1 MATSHFAWRRQA
13 RAAMLGATAVSGL
26 TALVANIAAAEQRSS
41 ESDGEVLQEI
51 IITATRRTTSL
62 QSAPLSVSALA
73 GDQLRAIGA
82 RDLPDYFA
90 LVPGL
95 SYSDDG
101 WTRRVTIR
109 GVGSGSFVE
118 PRPLSALYLDD
129 TPMMTVSGPPQ
140 LGQIAG
146 PQPEVVDLARI
157 EVLRGPQGA
166 LFGTSA
172 MGGAIRMIT
181 NPPDPDGW
189 RADADADLSSTSHGN
204 DNYQI
209 SGMVNLPLAP
219 GTTGLRA
226 VGFMRDE
233 AGFIDDVRRGI
244 ADVNSVKTTGGRV
257 ALLWRPT
264 SEATLTLRGH
274 FQSRESEGLNW
285 TDHDIGP
292 YSQAR
297 YVAESNEETWEL
309 FNLAIEYDLGW
320 TQFLSSTSYMDRKPA
335 VTLDETLFAQEFF
348 ELEAPNPSS
357 NEFRDSVRDLVQEVR
372 LTSRATGRV
381 SWLAGAYYQDEDR
394 RNIQNFRSPGFDELT
409 GGAAASFGY
418 PDTLAHTEGITSQQQ
433 RALYGQVSF
442 EIADGW
448 QATLGGRWFDLREE
462 RSSLFDG
469 VAFGGP
475 IPREGSVDQSDFT
488 GQAGVA
494 YRPNEDT
501 LFFMNAAEGFRPG
514 GANFFSDQVVE
525 HCSEDLAE
533 RGLPAPPATFA
544 SDSIWSYELG
554 AKRSWPTQRLAANG
568 TVYHI
573 DWNALQTSHYLEDCG
588 VSFFQNAGRAKID
601 GLEIEAVW
609 QPAESLQLTI
619 GTAYVDATLAQD
631 MPDVSGEKGEHIPI
645 VPEWSLNL
653 AADAEFAVPVGVGF
667 ASASF
672 QYIDGSWSDFDNF
685 NRVRLPSRQLL
696 SLRTGVRRDAW
707 QLELYVDNFL
717 DDRGVV
723 FASMDNLGVRHD
735 SVTQPRTVGLRLQ
748 LRFAEARL
756 APSGPR

>member
-1 MATSHFAWRRQA
+1 MATNQFACRRQT
-13 RAAMLGATAVSGL
+13 RAAILSATVLSGS
-26 TALVANIAAAEQRSS
+26 TALVANIAGAEQRSG
-41 ESDGEVLQEI
+41 ESDGEVLEEI
-51 IITATRRTTSL
+51 TVTATRRTTSI
-62 QSAPLSVSALA
+62 QAAPLSVSALT
-73 GDQLRAIGA
+73 GDRLRANGA

-129 TPMMTVSGPPQ
+129 TPMMTISGPPQ

-181 NPPDPDGW
+181 NLPDPDGW
-189 RADADADLSSTSHGN
+189 LADAEADLSSLAHGD
-204 DNYQI
+204 DNYQL

-219 GTTGLRA
+219 GTTALRA
-226 VGFMRDE
+226 VGFMREE

-244 ADVNSVKTTGGRV
+244 ADVNSAKTTGGRV

-264 SEATLTLRGH
+264 SKATLTLRGH
-274 FQSRESEGLNW
+274 YQSRESEGLNW
-285 TDHDIGP
+285 TDNDIGP

-297 YVAESNEETWEL
+297 YVAESNAETWEL
-309 FNLAIEYDLGW
+309 FNLAIEYDLEW
-320 TQFLSSTSYMDRKPA
+320 AQLLSSTSYMDRKPA
-335 VTLDETLFAQEFF
+335 VTLDDTLFAQDFF
-348 ELEAPNPSS
+348 ELDVPNPAS
-357 NEFRDSVRDLVQEVR
+357 NEFRDSVRDFVQEVR

-381 SWLAGAYYQDEDR
+381 SWLVGAYYQDEDR
-394 RNIQNFRSPGFDELT
+394 TNIQDLRSAGFDELT

-418 PDTLAHTEGITSQQQ
+418 PDTLAHTEGISTQQQ

-442 EIADGW
+442 EIADRW
-448 QATLGGRWFDLREE
+448 QATLGGRWFDFREE

-475 IPREGSVDQSDFT
+475 IPREGSLDQSDFT

-514 GANFFSDQVVE
+514 GANFFSDAVVQ

-533 RGLPAPPATFA
+533 LGLPAPPATFA

-573 DWNALQTSHYLEDCG
+573 DWNDLQTQKFLDGCG
-588 VSFFQNAGRAKID
+588 VGFFQNSGRAKID

-631 MPDVSGEKGEHIPI
+631 MPNVSGEKGEHIPI

-653 AADAEFAVPVGVGF
+653 ATDAEFAVPVGVGF
-667 ASASF
+667 ASVSF

-685 NRVRLPSRQLL
+685 NRVPLPSRQLL
-696 SLRTGVRRDAW
+696 SLRTGLRRDLW
-707 QLELYVDNFL
+707 QLELYVDNLL

-723 FASMDNLGVRHD
+723 FASIDDFGVRHD
-735 SVTQPRTVGLRLQ
+735 SLTQPRTVGLRMQ
-748 LRFAEARL
+748 FRFAEARP
-756 APSGPR
+756 AP

>member
-1 MATSHFAWRRQA
+1 MTTNQFAWRRQT
-13 RAAMLGATAVSGL
+13 RAAMLGTIVLSGF
-26 TALVANIAAAEQRSS
+26 TALAPNLAGAEQRSR
-41 ESDGEVLQEI
+41 ESDGEVLEEI
-51 IITATRRTTSL
+51 VVTATRRTTSI
-62 QSAPLSVSALA
+62 QAAPLSVTALT

-129 TPMMTVSGPPQ
+129 TPMMTISGPPQ

-189 RADADADLSSTSHGN
+189 RADADVDLSSTSHGD
-204 DNYQI
+204 DNYQF
-209 SGMVNLPLAP
+209 SGMINLPLAP
-219 GTTGLRA
+219 GTAALRA
-226 VGFMRDE
+226 VGFVRNE
-233 AGFIDDVRRGI
+233 TGFIDDVRRGI
-244 ADVNSVKTTGGRV
+244 ANVNSAKTTGGRA

-264 SEATLTLRGH
+264 SKATLTLRGH
-274 FQSRESEGLNW
+274 YQSRESEGLNW
-285 TDHDIGP
+285 TDNDIGQ

-309 FNLAIEYDLGW
+309 LQLAIEYDLEW
-320 TQFLSSTSYMDRKPA
+320 AQFLSATSYMDRKPA
-335 VTLDETLFAQEFF
+335 VTLDETLFAQDFF
-348 ELEAPNPSS
+348 ELELPNPSS
-357 NEFRDSVRDLVQEVR
+357 NEFRDSVRDFVQEVR

-381 SWLAGAYYQDEDR
+381 SWLVGAYYHDEDR
-394 RNIQNFRSPGFDELT
+394 RNIQDFRSPGFDELT

-418 PDTLAHTEGITSQQQ
+418 PDTLAHTQGIATQQQ
-433 RALYGQVSF
+433 RALYGQLSF
-442 EIADGW
+442 GIADGW

-475 IPREGSVDQSDFT
+475 IPREGSVDQADFT

-501 LFFMNAAEGFRPG
+501 LFFVNAAEGFRPG
-514 GANFFSDQVVE
+514 GANFFSAAVVE

-533 RGLPAPPATFA
+533 LGLPAPPATFA

-554 AKRSWPTQRLAANG
+554 AKRSWPAQRLAANG

-573 DWNALQTSHYLEDCG
+573 DWSDLQTQEFLDGCG
-588 VSFFQNAGRAKID
+588 VGFFQNAGRVEID

-609 QPAESLQLTI
+609 QPAESLELTL
-619 GTAYVDATLAQD
+619 GTAYVDARLAQNV
-631 MPDVSGEKGEHIPI
+631 PNVSGEKGEHIPI
-645 VPEWSLNL
+645 VPAWSLNL
-653 AADAEFAVPVGVGF
+653 AADADVALPLGVVF

-672 QYIDGSWSDFDNF
+672 QYIDGSWSHFDDAS
-685 NRVRLPSRQLL
+685 RIRLPSRELL
-696 SLRTGVRRDAW
+696 SLRTGLRRDTW
-707 QLELYVDNFL
+707 QLELYVDNLL
-717 DDRGVV
+717 DDRGAV
-723 FASMDNLGVRHD
+723 FASMDGLGVSHD
-735 SVTQPRTVGLRLQ
+735 SLTQPRTVGLRVQ
-748 LRFAEARL
+748 LRFAEALR
-756 APSGPR
+756 AP